1 MWVAPE
7 IILVENIQGKSGEIP
22 RWFRVNDA
30 QPENLRYNG
39 DPGLAMIASAD
50 ISGNSSGTPSK
61 HPAFPQVLYETLR
74 KNLYPAIFLILLIAI
89 LYEVSRYNFALF
101 HTAIEF
107 STITIA
113 VAIFLLVWKSRH
125 LVQNNYLLFIGV
137 TFVFIAILDFLHTT
151 VYQGVGIFA
160 DGGGTL
166 STRLWIAA
174 RYMQAVTLFA
184 APLLMRKKT
193 RIDLVAVV
201 YLAADIII
209 VASIFIFKN
218 FPVTYIEGVGLTP
231 FKIFSEYIIS
241 LLLVGAVVLLYRN
254 RASFDRQVLDNLVI
268 AIIFMILSELAFTE
282 YASFVDIF
290 SIIGHVFRLVAYYF
304 YRAIIEVGQEKP
316 YNLLYRDL
324 NESEKKYRALSDL
337 SPDAILVIQ
346 DGIIRYAN
354 NAGLHLSGVPDMEHL
369 IDRDLGDFMHPDDR
383 TQSASRLAAAQDE
396 QVIAPLRELRIIVN
410 GVTIPV
416 EATGG
421 PFLWEGKPATQ
432 FVIRDISARKN
443 AEKALAELDRDRK
456 IILDNMPV
464 MIWYKDTRN
473 NFIRVNA
480 AVAKNTGHAVE
491 EFEGK
496 HAAELFPEEADAYYR
511 DDLEV
516 IRSGAPRYRI
526 IEQMAAPD
534 GKKLWVQTDKIPL
547 KDEVGTVT
555 GILVISID
563 ITERKNRKK
572 RCGGAKNW
580 PGHARRSWQRLWIR
594 YRRPSGLPMTRMQC
608 ISPAMPI
615 PMNGSTSPR
624 EASPPS
630 PHPKEYDPRH
640 SGSSKTAGNCD
651 PMRCRFS
658 SLLGVLCFAI
668 SNLTLSTLMV
678 PYAMCWGM
686 PRHYATRRET

>member
-1 MWVAPE
+1 
-7 IILVENIQGKSGEIP
+7 
-22 RWFRVNDA
+22 
-30 QPENLRYNG
+30 
-39 DPGLAMIASAD
+39 MIASAD

-113 VAIFLLVWKSRH
+113 VAIF
-125 LVQNNYLLFIGV
+125 LLFIGV

-218 FPVTYIEGVGLTP
+218 FPVNYIEGVGLTP

-304 YRAIIEVGQEKP
+304 FYRAIIEVGQEKP

-354 NAGLHLSGVPDMEHL
+354 NAGLHLSGAPDMEHL
-369 IDRDLGDFMHPDDR
+369 I
-383 TQSASRLAAAQDE
+383 
-396 QVIAPLRELRIIVN
+396 
-410 GVTIPV
+410 
-416 EATGG
+416 
-421 PFLWEGKPATQ
+421 W
-432 FVIRDISARKN
+432 
-443 AEKALAELDRDRK
+443 
-456 IILDNMPV
+456 
-464 MIWYKDTRN
+464 
-473 NFIRVNA
+473 
-480 AVAKNTGHAVE
+480 
-491 EFEGK
+491 
-496 HAAELFPEEADAYYR
+496 
-511 DDLEV
+511 
-516 IRSGAPRYRI
+516 
-526 IEQMAAPD
+526 
-534 GKKLWVQTDKIPL
+534 
-547 KDEVGTVT
+547 
-555 GILVISID
+555 
-563 ITERKNRKK
+563 
-572 RCGGAKNW
+572 
-580 PGHARRSWQRLWIR
+580 
-594 YRRPSGLPMTRMQC
+594 
-608 ISPAMPI
+608 
-615 PMNGSTSPR
+615 ST
-624 EASPPS
+624 
-630 PHPKEYDPRH
+630 
-640 SGSSKTAGNCD
+640 
-651 PMRCRFS
+651 
-658 SLLGVLCFAI
+658 
-668 SNLTLSTLMV
+668 
-678 PYAMCWGM
+678 
-686 PRHYATRRET
+686 